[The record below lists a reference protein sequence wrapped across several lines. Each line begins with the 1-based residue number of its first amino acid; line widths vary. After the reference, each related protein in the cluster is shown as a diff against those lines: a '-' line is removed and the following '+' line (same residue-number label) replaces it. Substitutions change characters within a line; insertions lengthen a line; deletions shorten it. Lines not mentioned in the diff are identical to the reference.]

1 MLLLLQADRQA
12 RWHAQQQELEEV
24 RKANEVTLGNF
35 VANLDRP
42 MSADEQHVFLRAHA
56 GLDVPEGNPLNLLPM
71 RAPAPPG
78 PSTRSTSLSQARCGA
93 LLTSWHD
100 ICACAELRM
109 KHATPVQYC
118 LSAMS
123 HREKNDESYGL
134 RLSLRFGSMRC
145 QGETS

>member
-1 MLLLLQADRQA
+1 M
-12 RWHAQQQELEEV
+12 

-56 GLDVPEGNPLNLLPM
+56 GLDVPEGNPLNLLPT
-71 RAPAPPG
+71 RAPAPPEH
-78 PSTRSTSLSQARCGA
+78 STRSTSVSQARCGA

-100 ICACAELRM
+100 TCVCAELCM
-109 KHATPVQYC
+109 KHATPVQYY

-123 HREKNDESYGL
+123 HREKNVKICVFY
-134 RLSLRFGSMRC
+134 LSLRFGSMRC